1 MGPESIVIRIAVA
14 RHVFLDETKRHG
26 YVVAAAAVPPGDLA
40 PLAGDRVVSASP
52 TEQDHRVARL
62 HFETSG
68 FAGPGPAA
76 SGDLPVSWPRL
87 IRAAITVGASP
98 VSLGTHPRPL
108 VELCWRAALVGANL
122 EHDAS
127 ADRWRKAAAY
137 KRLDPSEKSAVSYFL
152 GMTQAKITSEMLLG
166 VPYLVH
172 LDAVLA
178 LLGQTTNQSRPD
190 FVGFDPASREYT
202 IALEA
207 KGRSNGRTAN
217 VTNSAKLQSAL
228 LPKIVTTSSSA
239 CVASVAS
246 FDRVG
251 HWQAYLEDPPKP
263 YGEVANLL
271 TVETLLVAYYRPLVT
286 ALLTASI
293 DTARSDDNLDVAYL
307 AAADL
312 SVGLPTGFVSI
323 IRGLPTAE
331 PVESNRL
338 QAVGA
343 DLVGRV
349 MQLERGAAAEATAG
363 SRAGADAPAVSTGL
377 DGVQVELGPSWFLG

>member
-1 MGPESIVIRIAVA
+1 
-14 RHVFLDETKRHG
+14 
-26 YVVAAAAVPPGDLA
+26 
-40 PLAGDRVVSASP
+40 
-52 TEQDHRVARL
+52 
-62 HFETSG
+62 
-68 FAGPGPAA
+68 
-76 SGDLPVSWPRL
+76 
-87 IRAAITVGASP
+87 
-98 VSLGTHPRPL
+98 
-108 VELCWRAALVGANL
+108 
-122 EHDAS
+122 
-127 ADRWRKAAAY
+127 
-137 KRLDPSEKSAVSYFL
+137 
-152 GMTQAKITSEMLLG
+152 MTQAKITSEMLLG

-228 LPKIVTTSSSA
+228 LPKIVTTSSSV

-271 TVETLLVAYYRPLVT
+271 TVETLLVAYYRPLAT

-312 SVGLPTGFVSI
+312 SVGLPTGIVSI

-349 MQLERGAAAEATAG
+349 MQLERGATAG
-363 SRAGADAPAVSTGL
+363 SRAGADAPAVSTAVSTGL